1 MTDLV
6 LRIQADEEGL
16 PPDAVLLSSEDGTFG
31 VRRKDTLEVIVA
43 DGAAMTQNATD
54 PTIWEYTISDAIVG
68 VVYEWV
74 AEVQFPAS
82 THHFEDEATPVDL
95 TTSCDAML
103 TVAQIDALLAIHVLS
118 GDLADWSGLTT
129 ADKGV
134 LICRAQTMI
143 DAGRWDGEEYDV
155 GQAYSF
161 PRVDE
166 DGDLI
171 GDDNDADP
179 DNPLAPL
186 RVREALALLAFS
198 FVHRPDAWEGF
209 ELRISG
215 GLASHSAGGIAKAYT
230 PRTGASDAKESLRLI
245 PDVWTRL
252 APFWFRGGRI
262 I

>member
-1 MTDLV
+1 MTDLK
-6 LRIQADEEGL
+6 LSIEADEEGL

-43 DGAAMTQNATD
+43 DGVAMTQDATN
-54 PTIWEYTISDAIVG
+54 PKLWTYTISGAIVG

-103 TVAQIDALLAIHVLS
+103 SVAQVDALLAIHVPS
-118 GDLADWSGLTT
+118 ADLTDWTGLTS

-134 LICRAQTMI
+134 YICRAQAMI

-161 PRVDE
+161 PRTDD

-171 GDDNDADP
+171 GVENDADP
-179 DNPLAPL
+179 DSPLAPL
-186 RVREALALLAFS
+186 KVREALALLAFS

-215 GLASHSAGGIAKAYT
+215 GLAAHSAGGISKSYQ
-230 PRTGASDAKESLRLI
+230 PRTGASDAKEALRLI